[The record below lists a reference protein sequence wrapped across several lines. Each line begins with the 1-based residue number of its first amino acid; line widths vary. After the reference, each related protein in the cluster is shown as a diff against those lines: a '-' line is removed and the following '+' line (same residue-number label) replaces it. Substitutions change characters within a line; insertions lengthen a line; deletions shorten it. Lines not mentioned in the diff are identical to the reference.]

1 MIKRMRKKKITIK
14 CPRSLCRPLWF
25 SSTKMMRLSFSFL
38 FLILAWA
45 SLQAQDT
52 ADGLFDQ
59 PKIFNVSFTFADSAF
74 LDTLYQSHQDGEY
87 RPASVTIDGLYFGK
101 VGVRFKGTSSFY
113 GYPGDKKAL
122 RVKFSAF
129 ADYNFY
135 GLKKIN
141 LNNCWSDPS
150 FLREKLYLD
159 FLREQG
165 IAAPRANFARV
176 YLNGVYWGLYTLVEH
191 VDKTFLKSRFGNND
205 GNLFKAE
212 KQADLS
218 WQGNDQQSYYDNYA
232 LQTNEKE
239 NDWSDLLALI
249 DTINHSTDAQLE
261 NALASILNTQGFL
274 RVWAANNVFMNL
286 DSYLGSANNFY
297 MYHNESKGV
306 FDWIIWDV
314 NLAFG
319 ARTSRDTL
327 DLFYKEEE
335 RPLLRRLLKN
345 ETYRRAY
352 LQEVERLAAGL
363 DEALLF
369 PKIDAL
375 FGLIKKDYQA
385 DTLKMYSN
393 AQVLQS
399 LDEAVGSTPGLKP
412 FIRHRAADIEQRL
425 DEIVSGLTRGA
436 VTPLTAEL
444 HANYPNPFNP
454 ATRIPFE
461 LRHSGHVKL
470 EIFDAGG
477 RRISTLV
484 NAQRP
489 AGTHRVV
496 FDGRP
501 LSSGV
506 YFYRLTTERHAV
518 TRKMLLVK

>member
-1 MIKRMRKKKITIK
+1 MKKIIF
-14 CPRSLCRPLWF
+14 LL
-25 SSTKMMRLSFSFL
+25 FSFA
-38 FLILAWA
+38 LAH
-45 SLQAQDT
+45 LQAQDA
-52 ADGLFDQ
+52 ADRLFDEPQ
-59 PKIFNVSFTFADSAF
+59 IFNVSFTFADSAF
-74 LDTLYQSHQDGEY
+74 LDTLYQSHDDGEY
-87 RPASVTIDGLYFGK
+87 RQAAVTIDGLYFGK

-122 RVKFSAF
+122 RVKFNAF

-159 FLREQG
+159 FLHEQD
-165 IAAPRANFARV
+165 IPAPRANFARV

-191 VDKTFLKSRFGNND
+191 VDKTFLKSRFANND
-205 GNLFKAE
+205 GNLYKAE

-218 WQGNDQQSYYDNYA
+218 WQGSNQENYYEYYK

-239 NDWSDLLALI
+239 NNWNDLLALI
-249 DTINHSTDAQLE
+249 DTINHADDKHLQTSLQ
-261 NALASILNTQGFL
+261 SVLNVNSFI
-274 RVWAANNVFMNL
+274 RAWAANNVFINL

-297 MYHNESKGV
+297 IYNNESSGL

-327 DLFYKEEE
+327 DLFYKQVE

-345 ETYRRAY
+345 NTTREHY
-352 LQEVERLAAGL
+352 LQEVRRLAAGL
-363 DEALLF
+363 DEDLLY

-375 FGLIKKDYQA
+375 FALIKEDYLA

-393 AQVLQS
+393 EEVLKS

-412 FIRHRAADIEQRL
+412 FIRDRSADVKQRL
-425 DEIVSGLTRGA
+425 DEIVSGLTKNPVA
-436 VTPLTAEL
+436 PMMAEL

-454 ATRIPFE
+454 VTTIPFE
-461 LRHSGHVKL
+461 LRRSSHVKL

-477 RRISTLV
+477 RRVVALLDE
-484 NAQRP
+484 QRP
-489 AGTHRVV
+489 AGRHRAV
-496 FDGRP
+496 FNGGG

-506 YFYRLTTERHAV
+506 YFYRLGTRGHAV